1 VTLDIRQMRYV
12 VEVADR
18 GNFSRAAE
26 RLGIAQPALSQ
37 QILKVER
44 ELGFDLFDRH
54 PRGASVT
61 SAGAAFV
68 RDAQAA
74 VLAFDQAVERA
85 DRRARGETGQ
95 LKLGFIGGA
104 AQWLTPFILKRFQ
117 ESYPKVDLRLRE
129 TTFMDPSGGLGS
141 GDSDV
146 AFIRP
151 PIETPGLWFEVL
163 IERPRFFAVGVRHA
177 LADRAEVSVAEILD
191 EPIIA
196 INGTDRTWERFWA
209 LDDFRDGR
217 PARIAGRVETFE
229 AELQLVASGRGASVT
244 CGATPT
250 SFVRPA
256 GIVFLPIVDVPPSP
270 VVVAYRAGEAPA
282 LVRNFVQI
290 ATDVRD
296 RCRALVHATGRGPL
310 NDEMFTDSLSDRLRG
325 GDLNLPTLP
334 PGPLRVPARRF
345 ES

>member
-1 VTLDIRQMRYV
+1 MRYV

-44 ELGFDLFDRH
+44 ELGFDLFARH

-61 SAGAAFV
+61 AAGAGFV
-68 RDAQAA
+68 EDAQAA
-74 VLAFDQAVERA
+74 VSAFDQAVERA

-117 ESYPKVDLRLRE
+117 ESYPHVDLRLRE
-129 TTFMDPSGGLGS
+129 TTFMDPSGGLAS
-141 GDSDV
+141 GDADV

-151 PIETPGLWFEVL
+151 PIDTPGLWFEVL
-163 IERPRFFAVGVRHA
+163 IERPRFFAVASQHA

-196 INGTDRTWERFWA
+196 INGTDRTWERFWG

-217 PARIAGRVETFE
+217 PAGIAGQAETFE
-229 AELQLVASGRGASVT
+229 AE
-244 CGATPT
+244 
-250 SFVRPA
+250 
-256 GIVFLPIVDVPPSP
+256 
-270 VVVAYRAGEAPA
+270 
-282 LVRNFVQI
+282 
-290 ATDVRD
+290 
-296 RCRALVHATGRGPL
+296 
-310 NDEMFTDSLSDRLRG
+310 
-325 GDLNLPTLP
+325 
-334 PGPLRVPARRF
+334 
-345 ES
+345 